1 MNNLTPLYMKEP
13 IPPLHQSQ
21 YFLRDRDSVG
31 RIKARTEKFQ
41 ASFYPNSILEW
52 NKLKPEIRHSQSVA
66 IFKSRLLS
74 IIRPP
79 PKPVFGIYDPIG
91 ISYISQLRV
100 GLSKLNFHK
109 FNHNFRDTVSPM
121 CPTNDGVEDTEHFLL
136 LCPSFDIQRR
146 DLLAGVSAVLQHF
159 LEVNTLSN
167 NAFIQVLLYGDQKLP
182 IDINRNILKLTLS
195 FIHQTGR
202 FN

>member
-1 MNNLTPLYMKEP
+1 
-13 IPPLHQSQ
+13 
-21 YFLRDRDSVG
+21 
-31 RIKARTEKFQ
+31 
-41 ASFYPNSILEW
+41 
-52 NKLKPEIRHSQSVA
+52 
-66 IFKSRLLS
+66 
-74 IIRPP
+74 
-79 PKPVFGIYDPIG
+79 
-91 ISYISQLRV
+91 
-100 GLSKLNFHK
+100 
-109 FNHNFRDTVSPM
+109 M

-167 NAFIQVLLYGDQKLP
+167 NAFIQVLLYGDEKLP